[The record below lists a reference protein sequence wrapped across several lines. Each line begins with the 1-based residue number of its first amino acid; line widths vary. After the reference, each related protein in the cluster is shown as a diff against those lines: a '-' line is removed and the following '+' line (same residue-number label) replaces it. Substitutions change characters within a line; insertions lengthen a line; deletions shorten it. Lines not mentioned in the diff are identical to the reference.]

1 GGKIPVRWTAPE
13 AIAFRKFTSASDV
26 WSFGIVC
33 WEVMSYGERP
43 YWNWSNQDVIKSIE
57 KGYRLPPPI
66 DCPDAVYQLMLESW
80 QKDRSN
86 RPTFTQIVK
95 TLDKLAKC
103 PENLM
108 KLAQQMTRVDPF
120 MEQSSIPDVIQFKSF
135 YEWLAS
141 IKMSRYQ
148 INFEHAGINSLP
160 AVARLSPQDLLA
172 IGIDIPSHQKK
183 IMNSIYSL
191 RAQNS
196 IGSPEGFLV

>member
-1 GGKIPVRWTAPE
+1 
-13 AIAFRKFTSASDV
+13 
-26 WSFGIVC
+26 
-33 WEVMSYGERP
+33 M
-43 YWNWSNQDVIKSIE
+43 
-57 KGYRLPPPI
+57 
-66 DCPDAVYQLMLESW
+66 
-80 QKDRSN
+80 
-86 RPTFTQIVK
+86 
-95 TLDKLAKC
+95 
-103 PENLM
+103 
-108 KLAQQMTRVDPF
+108 DPF
-120 MEQSSIPDVIQFKSF
+120 MEQTSIPDVIQFKSF